1 MSNLPKSSYAAAA
14 FEATGYQRVWYKL
27 VNKDNKPYMGF
38 TVESVRLLPGSIVS
52 DLKKEVK
59 KENSNLL
66 ALIDAPN

>member
-1 MSNLPKSSYAAAA
+1 
-14 FEATGYQRVWYKL
+14 
-27 VNKDNKPYMGF
+27 MGF